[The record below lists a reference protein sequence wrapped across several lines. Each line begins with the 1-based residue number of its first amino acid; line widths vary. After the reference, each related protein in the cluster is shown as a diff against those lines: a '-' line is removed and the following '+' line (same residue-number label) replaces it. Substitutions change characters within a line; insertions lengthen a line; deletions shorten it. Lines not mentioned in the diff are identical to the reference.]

1 MPVVR
6 YHWEMPGQM
15 PHLDTMRLGK
25 TGGIGHRKAGARQG
39 HRRWPDRESSRVCI
53 DDASRPPP
61 HIRQYFRMNP
71 LDQWWNSSGL
81 PLRGMPRMGLK
92 WRACLRTMAP
102 AANWKLRDACRESGI
117 KHKRTRPCRLQANGK
132 AERFIRTALKER
144 AYAQAY
150 TRSRQGKGSVICRS
164 GHTAM
169 PMRGRSR
176 NPPASSLGTG

>member
-1 MPVVR
+1 M
-6 YHWEMPGQM
+6 
-15 PHLDTMRLGK
+15 K
-25 TGGIGHRKAGARQG
+25 
-39 HRRWPDRESSRVCI
+39 
-53 DDASRPPP
+53 
-61 HIRQYFRMNP
+61 P
-71 LDQWWNSSGL
+71 LDQRWHSSGL

-144 AYAQAY
+144 AYAQAC
-150 TRSRQGKGSVICRS
+150 TRSRQGTGYLPIS
-164 GHTAM
+164 GHAAM

-176 NPPASSLGTG
+176 LLAEILQLHPRAPGEQRIDVLYLGLIRSSKMKRRRRLRKWGWQYPTSAVWH